1 LALHPCS
8 LPPHDWR
15 KYNGNER
22 RHKKLIM
29 SMTFHM
35 GPKGPKG
42 HKGPTAYMSE
52 LHILEGM
59 GIGQTV
65 FKVVIVSLKMAW
77 RLCGVFVE
85 TRPPKSL
92 VYYLDVIDHSS
103 HKSILHID
111 ECLLYYAKE
120 VK

>member
-1 LALHPCS
+1 
-8 LPPHDWR
+8 
-15 KYNGNER
+15 
-22 RHKKLIM
+22 M